1 MQERKLY
8 LNLGPKPNAWSLS
21 LTTRP
26 WVLFA
31 LIVEAHLSMRIKRNP
46 NLSSPLYLTIRNIP
60 LWTKAIIPPQQ
71 SRTKSMSLHFY
82 FIILFSI
89 IFNIDAFIKKLK

>member
-31 LIVEAHLSMRIKRNP
+31 LIVEAHLSMRVKRNQ
-46 NLSSPLYLTIRNIP
+46 NMSSPLYLTIRNIP
-60 LWTKAIIPPQQ
+60 LWTKAIIQP
-71 SRTKSMSLHFY
+71 
-82 FIILFSI
+82 
-89 IFNIDAFIKKLK
+89 